1 MLIVISKFVSRRG
14 KRILISRTTSQSS
27 VTVKKKILSQE
38 IVLFVDAGAALAER
52 VTIGIIVNSARLV
65 LEVDLNP
72 PHKHYLLRTS
82 PWGERSNT

>member
-1 MLIVISKFVSRRG
+1 M
-14 KRILISRTTSQSS
+14 
-27 VTVKKKILSQE
+27 KKKILSQE

-72 PHKHYLLRTS
+72 P
-82 PWGERSNT
+82 PINTTYFARRRGVRGLIRDRPSDFSCLCLAH

>member
-14 KRILISRTTSQSS
+14 KCILISRTTSQSS

-72 PHKHYLLRTS
+72 P
-82 PWGERSNT
+82 P

>member
-1 MLIVISKFVSRRG
+1 MHSHFTYNITKFCHG
-14 KRILISRTTSQSS
+14 E
-27 VTVKKKILSQE
+27 KKILSQE

-72 PHKHYLLRTS
+72 P
-82 PWGERSNT
+82 P